1 MLDSATICLR
11 GINPVWQVLREATE
25 KPYLDI
31 DQPALRAAISA
42 AEAAGTDGSDG
53 MLTRAVLDAPQL
65 ATLAA
70 WGWHVWHW
78 VARCTL
84 EERPCRLTV
93 GGCDVDAS
101 LGQSG
106 ESRAFRFPTGDL
118 VAQAKKSLT
127 MATAAEARRAAAM
140 VELLRL
146 EAPPPPEVDCAA
158 LLAGISEARASG
170 GGALDAPLLRRATDK
185 LQAANQL
192 QKAARRDSGTPT
204 PGAYSP
210 AHLGRVAADVHA
222 TPTLCSSAGRPFEPA
237 ATVSCAA
244 QGWVSRASSGGP
256 SPTDSP
262 LHTGSRAASYGYSVP
277 SVPTVTVQL
286 ADVGGS
292 PGHSQSARNAAANK
306 LIKNHERVLSDLC
319 RADGPPASQPELVRL
334 PGQER
339 EVNIFLR
346 EATRRLR
353 QPGQRAKQPTDAAG
367 VTWAGAAAYLAGRL
381 QVSEEEVRNVPG
393 HEGRKADMSPAAGA
407 AMRAVLAEMG
417 REGARHEAA
426 SKLIT
431 NHERVLRDL
440 CRADGPPASQPG
452 LARLPGQEREVNI
465 FLREATR
472 RLRKPGETEKQPTKA
487 EGAAWAAAAKFLA
500 GRLQV
505 SEEEV
510 RNVPGHEGR
519 KADMSPAAGA
529 AMRAVLKEMGREG
542 KDAVGGGEGVH
553 YRRRRSFSEVGEDMN
568 DKLDFW
574 RADKLGIEPVV
585 AVSRPMSENEHM
597 LAGSYGGHYAR
608 GSADCTTDAIV
619 HGVAWLTFALFLLGS
634 AVLLA
639 LWSFMDESRTEPFV
653 GCFFVCSIASMT
665 YFCKASGYGDT
676 KINGTARA
684 LEYA

>member
-53 MLTRAVLDAPQL
+53 MLTRAALDAPQL

-244 QGWVSRASSGGP
+244 QGWVSRASPGGP

-262 LHTGSRAASYGYSVP
+262 LRTGSRAASYGYSVP

-319 RADGPPASQPELVRL
+319 RADGPPSSQPELVRL

-367 VTWAGAAAYLAGRL
+367 VTWAGAAAY
-381 QVSEEEVRNVPG
+381 
-393 HEGRKADMSPAAGA
+393 
-407 AMRAVLAEMG
+407 
-417 REGARHEAA
+417 
-426 SKLIT
+426 
-431 NHERVLRDL
+431 
-440 CRADGPPASQPG
+440 
-452 LARLPGQEREVNI
+452 
-465 FLREATR
+465 
-472 RLRKPGETEKQPTKA
+472 
-487 EGAAWAAAAKFLA
+487 LA

>member
-1 MLDSATICLR
+1 M
-11 GINPVWQVLREATE
+11 
-25 KPYLDI
+25 
-31 DQPALRAAISA
+31 
-42 AEAAGTDGSDG
+42 
-53 MLTRAVLDAPQL
+53 
-65 ATLAA
+65 
-70 WGWHVWHW
+70 
-78 VARCTL
+78 
-84 EERPCRLTV
+84 
-93 GGCDVDAS
+93 
-101 LGQSG
+101 
-106 ESRAFRFPTGDL
+106 TGNL
-118 VAQAKKSLT
+118 VAQAKKSL
-127 MATAAEARRAAAM
+127 AAAAAAEARRSAAM
-140 VELLRL
+140 AELLHL

-158 LLAGISEARASG
+158 LLGAISEARASG
-170 GGALDAPLLRRATDK
+170 GGAVDAPLLRRATDK
-185 LQAANQL
+185 LQAANRL

-204 PGAYSP
+204 PGACSP
-210 AHLGRVAADVHA
+210 AHLGRVAADVRA
-222 TPTLCSSAGRPFEPA
+222 TPTLCSSAGRPCE
-237 ATVSCAA
+237 TVSCAA
-244 QGWVSRASSGGP
+244 QGWVSRASIGGP
-256 SPTDSP
+256 SPADSP
-262 LHTGSRAASYGYSVP
+262 LPTGSRASSYGYSVP
-277 SVPTVTVQL
+277 SVPPTVTVQL

-306 LIKNHERVLSDLC
+306 LVKNHDRVLRDLC

-381 QVSEEEVRNVPG
+381 QVSEEEVGHVPG
-393 HEGRKADMSPAAGA
+393 HEGRTADMSPAAGA

-417 REGARHEAA
+417 REGARYEAA
-426 SKLIT
+426 NKLIT

-440 CRADGPPASQPG
+440 CRADGPPASQPE

-472 RLRKPGETEKQPTKA
+472 RLRKPGETEKQPTKV
-487 EGAAWAAAAKFLA
+487 EGATWAAAAKFLA

-510 RNVPGHEGR
+510 GQVPGHEGR

-542 KDAVGGGEGVH
+542 KDAVGGGGGVH

-597 LAGSYGGHYAR
+597 LPGSYGGHYAR
-608 GSADCTTDAIV
+608 GSADCTTDAVV
-619 HGVAWLTFALFLLGS
+619 HGVAWLTFALFLLGA

-639 LWSFMDESRTEPFV
+639 LWSVMDESRTEPFV

-676 KINGTARA
+676 KINGADRA

>member
-53 MLTRAVLDAPQL
+53 MLTRAALDAPQL

-407 AMRAVLAEMG
+407 AMRAVL
-417 REGARHEAA
+417 
-426 SKLIT
+426 
-431 NHERVLRDL
+431 
-440 CRADGPPASQPG
+440 
-452 LARLPGQEREVNI
+452 
-465 FLREATR
+465 
-472 RLRKPGETEKQPTKA
+472 
-487 EGAAWAAAAKFLA
+487 
-500 GRLQV
+500 
-505 SEEEV
+505 
-510 RNVPGHEGR
+510 
-519 KADMSPAAGA
+519 
-529 AMRAVLKEMGREG
+529 KEMGREG

>member
-244 QGWVSRASSGGP
+244 QGWVSRASPGGP

-262 LHTGSRAASYGYSVP
+262 LRTGSRAASYGYSVP

-319 RADGPPASQPELVRL
+319 RADGPPSSQPELV
-334 PGQER
+334 
-339 EVNIFLR
+339 
-346 EATRRLR
+346 
-353 QPGQRAKQPTDAAG
+353 
-367 VTWAGAAAYLAGRL
+367 
-381 QVSEEEVRNVPG
+381 
-393 HEGRKADMSPAAGA
+393 
-407 AMRAVLAEMG
+407 
-417 REGARHEAA
+417 
-426 SKLIT
+426 
-431 NHERVLRDL
+431 
-440 CRADGPPASQPG
+440 
-452 LARLPGQEREVNI
+452 RLPGQEREVNI